1 MVDSCELIV
10 PVGGPS
16 VDGSCVYGVCHTGA
30 LTCRS
35 PSPSRIAVCTWCS
48 CSRHKSS
55 SGNLLRSPY
64 LPYLL
69 VRGIVTLSWMFAY
82 VHLYAVTVNQ
92 YLLNDLVSAF
102 SCSSPSVSQCACIP
116 VVKLARCFSPPVPH
130 FSVFVHLI
138 LHCPCCTVSDC
149 YCVDYVFRPC
159 SVTWGSGFIAKRP

>member
-1 MVDSCELIV
+1 MWTGHVYMAFVILAHLLVGPPVPHELLCARGAV
-10 PVGGPS
+10 AVGTSPPVGTC
-16 VDGSCVYGVCHTGA
+16 CVART
-30 LTCRS
+30 
-35 PSPSRIAVCTWCS
+35 
-48 CSRHKSS
+48 
-55 SGNLLRSPY
+55 LR
-64 LPYLL
+64 
-69 VRGIVTLSWMFAY
+69 GCVTLPGMFAY

-149 YCVDYVFRPC
+149 YCVDYVFRSC
-159 SVTWGSGFIAKRP
+159 SMTWGSGFIAKRP